1 MSQMTDEIIE
11 CYLSVAFRTLQL
23 RDINQGALN
32 GFISLVTGNA
42 ERRHVPR
49 PGNFVPKRGTG
60 TRRDEAWYDGGTR
73 IGGKQD
79 GRAKVKPRACLGLPL
94 LPPAPAAG
102 AARCRTVR
110 ARCPPHRLPL
120 PCARHRSSPSVVA
133 RRATCPPP
141 LAAEPPSRVVRLAGV
156 TEGKRL
162 R

>member
-1 MSQMTDEIIE
+1 M
-11 CYLSVAFRTLQL
+11 RTRRIRQP
-23 RDINQGALN
+23 
-32 GFISLVTGNA
+32 LVTGNA

-102 AARCRTVR
+102 ATLSRMAEGGREKKLTLLLG
-110 ARCPPHRLPL
+110 H
-120 PCARHRSSPSVVA
+120 SG
-133 RRATCPPP
+133 RRPAI
-141 LAAEPPSRVVRLAGV
+141 GI
-156 TEGKRL
+156 
-162 R
+162 